1 MAATTLAALGTF
13 FTANA
18 GTIAAVSGLAGAGA
32 AVASS
37 NRMAAAGRAQQR
49 QQELQQRMARRQ
61 AIRQAQVQRARAQS
75 TASSAGALGS
85 SGAIGG
91 IGSISSQLGS
101 GLGYG
106 SQQQGLSNQVGRYQ
120 QQASNW
126 GTVGSV
132 AGGVFNLSGGF
143 DNFMP
148 QGQKSASAPVPNYF
162 QG

>member
-13 FTANA
+13 FTANSGA
-18 GTIAAVSGLAGAGA
+18 IAAVSGLAGAGA

-106 SQQQGLSNQVGRYQ
+106 SQQQGLANQVGRYQ

-148 QGQKSASAPVPNYF
+148 QQKSASAPVPNYF
-162 QG
+162 PG